1 VLFVILGFV
10 RVSKREELR
19 FGVVNGVVR
28 FVVLGEGECFGL
40 RRMLCFGFM
49 CFNGMVLMWDVL
61 VLVVL
66 VLMELI
72 VVDGVVGSGR
82 FLRWDNGCLWM
93 ICLERRIVLVLG
105 VVAVEKEVFIKGK

>member
-1 VLFVILGFV
+1 
-10 RVSKREELR
+10 
-19 FGVVNGVVR
+19 
-28 FVVLGEGECFGL
+28 
-40 RRMLCFGFM
+40 
-49 CFNGMVLMWDVL
+49 
-61 VLVVL
+61 
-66 VLMELI
+66 MELF

>member
-1 VLFVILGFV
+1 VLFVNFGFV

-19 FGVVNGVVR
+19 FGV
-28 FVVLGEGECFGL
+28 VVLGEGECFGL

-49 CFNGMVLMWDVL
+49 CFNAIVLMWDVL

-66 VLMELI
+66 VLMELF